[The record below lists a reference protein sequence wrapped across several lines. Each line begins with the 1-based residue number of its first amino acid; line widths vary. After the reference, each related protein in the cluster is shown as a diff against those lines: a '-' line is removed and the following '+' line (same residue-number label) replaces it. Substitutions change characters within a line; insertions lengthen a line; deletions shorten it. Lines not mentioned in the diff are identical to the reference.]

1 MFTAGNV
8 TDSPNWLAR
17 SGRALMPTLRYLMQT
32 EVHVFA
38 FSVSAGMLLS
48 FFPFLTVMLSLCRY
62 VFKWRAGVSAVY
74 FALNDYFP
82 DTFGEF
88 IRRNF
93 EVTVASRRPV
103 QVVSLVL
110 LFFTA
115 SGIFEPLEVALN
127 RVWNCSKNRNYF
139 KNQLVSLG
147 LIFACGAL
155 VLISITLTALNT
167 QFLSGAPQAGAS
179 VSSFLNLL
187 FFKAAAIPISMLGL
201 FLIYWLLPNR
211 KIKPSEIVP
220 AAILVGFLLEFLK
233 YINLWTWPYLRVKLQ
248 SEYGPFYYTVTI
260 ILWGFLASMVVLAGA
275 EWTARRSGANGSLDQ
290 PPSPPISPAVS

>member
-1 MFTAGNV
+1 MRGGEALRKI
-8 TDSPNWLAR
+8 W
-17 SGRALMPTLRYLMQT
+17 RALLPTCRYLLQT

-38 FSVSAGMLLS
+38 FSVSAGLLLS

-82 DTFGEF
+82 DTFGQF

-93 EVTVASRRPV
+93 EVTVASRGPV
-103 QVVSLVL
+103 QAVSLLL

-127 RVWNCSKNRNYF
+127 RVWKCPENRNYF

-155 VLISITLTALNT
+155 MLFSTTLTALNNR
-167 QFLSGAPQAGAS
+167 FLASIALRQTAPVAN
-179 VSSFLNLL
+179 FINLL
-187 FFKAAAIPISMLGL
+187 LFKAAAIPMSMLVL
-201 FLIYWLLPNR
+201 FLIYWLLPNC
-211 KIKPSEIVP
+211 KIRPARIVP
-220 AAILVGFLLEFLK
+220 AAIIVGFLLEILK
-233 YINLWTWPYLRVKLQ
+233 YINLWTWPYLRAKLQ

-260 ILWGFLASMVVLAGA
+260 ILWGFLAALVVLAGA
-275 EWTARRSGANGSLDQ
+275 EWTARHSDAAPLVKPG
-290 PPSPPISPAVS
+290 V

>member
-8 TDSPNWLAR
+8 TDSPNWLVR
-17 SGRALMPTLRYLMQT
+17 FGRTLLPTLRYLLQT

-48 FFPFLTVMLSLCRY
+48 FFPLLTLMLSLCRY

-82 DTFGEF
+82 DTFGQF

-93 EVTVASRRPV
+93 EVTVASRGPV
-103 QVVSLVL
+103 QVISLVL

-127 RVWNCSKNRNYF
+127 RVWHVPANRNYF

-147 LIFACGAL
+147 LIFACGGL
-155 VLISITLTALNT
+155 VLMSITLTAVDN
-167 QFLSGAPQAGAS
+167 QFLAGSAPRAVAPAVNFAS
-179 VSSFLNLL
+179 LL
-187 FFKAAAIPISMLGL
+187 LFKAAAIPISMLGL

-211 KIKPSEIVP
+211 KIKPAEIVP
-220 AAILVGFLLEFLK
+220 AAILVGFLLEILK
-233 YINLWTWPYLRVKLQ
+233 YINLWTWPYLRAKLQ

-260 ILWGFLASMVVLAGA
+260 ILWGFLASMVVLGGA
-275 EWTARRSGANGSLDQ
+275 EWSARRSLRSARN
-290 PPSPPISPAVS
+290 

>member
-1 MFTAGNV
+1 MFTTGNV
-8 TDSPNWLAR
+8 TDSPNWLVR
-17 SGRALMPTLRYLMQT
+17 CGRAMLPTLRYLMQT

-48 FFPFLTVMLSLCRY
+48 FFPFLTVMLSICRY

-82 DTFGEF
+82 DTFGQF

-93 EVTVASRRPV
+93 EVTVASRGPV

-155 VLISITLTALNT
+155 VLISITLTALNN
-167 QFLSGAPQAGAS
+167 QFISGPSQGVAPLAN
-179 VSSFLNLL
+179 FLGLL
-187 FFKAAAIPISMLGL
+187 FFKAAAIPMSMLVL

-220 AAILVGFLLEFLK
+220 AAILVGFLLELLK
-233 YINLWTWPYLRVKLQ
+233 YINLWTWPYLRAKLQ
-248 SEYGPFYYTVTI
+248 AEYGPFYYTVTI
-260 ILWGFLASMVVLAGA
+260 ILWGFLASMVVLGGA
-275 EWTARRSGANGSLDQ
+275 EWSARRSRAAAREDG
-290 PPSPPISPAVS
+290 

>member
-1 MFTAGNV
+1 
-8 TDSPNWLAR
+8 
-17 SGRALMPTLRYLMQT
+17 MQT

-38 FSVSAGMLLS
+38 FAVSAGLLLS
-48 FFPFLTVMLSLCRY
+48 FFPFLVVMLSICRY
-62 VFKWRAGVSAVY
+62 VLKWRAGVSAVY

-82 DTFGEF
+82 DQFGQF

-93 EVTVASRRPV
+93 EVTVASRGPV

-127 RVWNCSKNRNYF
+127 RVWHCSSNRNYF

-155 VLISITLTALNT
+155 MLVSTTLTALNNEFVT
-167 QFLSGAPQAGAS
+167 GLNVTHTGPLANLAG
-179 VSSFLNLL
+179 LL
-187 FFKAAAIPISMLGL
+187 LFKAAAIPMSMLVL
-201 FLIYWLLPNR
+201 FLIYWLLPNC
-211 KIKPSEIVP
+211 KIRAVRIIP
-220 AAILVGFLLEFLK
+220 AAVIVGFLLEALK
-233 YINLWTWPYLRVKLQ
+233 YINLWTWPYLRTKLQ

-260 ILWGFLASMVVLAGA
+260 ILWGFLAAMVVLGGA
-275 EWTARRSGANGSLDQ
+275 EWTARHSGTT
-290 PPSPPISPAVS
+290 PPQTKIST

>member
-1 MFTAGNV
+1 V
-8 TDSPNWLAR
+8 R
-17 SGRALMPTLRYLMQT
+17 RIGRALAPTFRYWMQT

-38 FSVSAGMLLS
+38 FSVSAGLLLS
-48 FFPFLTVMLSLCRY
+48 FFPFLVVMLSICRY

-74 FALNDYFP
+74 FALDDYFP
-82 DTFGEF
+82 DQFGQF

-93 EVTVASRRPV
+93 EVTVASRGPV

-127 RVWNCSKNRNYF
+127 RVWHCPNNRNYF

-155 VLISITLTALNT
+155 MLFSTTVTALNKE
-167 QFLSGAPQAGAS
+167 FLSDFQIPHTGPVA
-179 VSSFLNLL
+179 NLAAL
-187 FFKAAAIPISMLGL
+187 LLFKAAVIPMSMLVL
-201 FLIYWLLPNR
+201 FLIYWLLPNC
-211 KIKPSEIVP
+211 KIRPARIVP
-220 AAILVGFLLEFLK
+220 AAIVVGFLLEILK
-233 YINLWTWPYLRVKLQ
+233 YINLWTWPYLRTKLQ

-260 ILWGFLASMVVLAGA
+260 ILWGFLAAMVVLGGA
-275 EWTARRSGANGSLDQ
+275 EWAARHSGSSASETKGST
-290 PPSPPISPAVS
+290 